1 MITKD
6 QLHIVEAF
14 FGEGDC
20 RNHIYGHYTLDEAY
34 DFVERTEQGMN
45 EMGAKMVGNLTL
57 IIKDYDY
64 NIIKTIVL
72 CQNGQPCLNI

>member
-20 RNHIYGHYTLDEAY
+20 RNHIYGHFTLDGAY
-34 DFVERTEQGMN
+34 DFIERSENCMI
-45 EMGAKMVGNLTL
+45 EMGAKMVGNCTM
-57 IIKDYDY
+57 IIKDFQY
-64 NIIKTIVL
+64 NVVKTVVL
-72 CQNGQPCLNI
+72 CQNGQPSLNV